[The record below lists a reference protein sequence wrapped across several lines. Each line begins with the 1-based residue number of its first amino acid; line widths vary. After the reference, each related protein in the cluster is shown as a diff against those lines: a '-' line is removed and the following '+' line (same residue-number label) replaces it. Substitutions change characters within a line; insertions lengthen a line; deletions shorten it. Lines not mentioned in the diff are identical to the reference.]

1 MMMMMR
7 PNAFIHSFERE
18 RERKRGKSLVSR
30 RGLSSPHAN
39 ENKKETKR
47 GARFFVVVVVV
58 VVDAKTLVVVV
69 LLKRQKRESVWSQR
83 HKETHFF
90 HLGALRDDFSTKS
103 HRVQR
108 RNKVSRLLFTFAF
121 GTDELLLVSEKPSSS
136 FPSSSSKVVVI
147 VGDFNKGQKRL
158 LYYVAVGVR
167 ANSLSL
173 SLSLQTHTQIRE
185 RKVKKK

>member
-1 MMMMMR
+1 MMMMMMMMR
-7 PNAFIHSFERE
+7 PNAFIHSFIRERE

-90 HLGALRDDFSTKS
+90 HHLMGFERWLFHKIPLYTSPTKKQS
-103 HRVQR
+103 
-108 RNKVSRLLFTFAF
+108 LFAF
-121 GTDELLLVSEKPSSS
+121 IIYLRFRHRRRTPPRLRKAIVFFSFFLVESRRHFVNGE
-136 FPSSSSKVVVI
+136 F
-147 VGDFNKGQKRL
+147 
-158 LYYVAVGVR
+158 
-167 ANSLSL
+167 
-173 SLSLQTHTQIRE
+173 
-185 RKVKKK
+185 

>member
-1 MMMMMR
+1 MMMMMMMR

-39 ENKKETKR
+39 EIKKETKR

-83 HKETHFF
+83 HKGTHFF
-90 HLGALRDDFSTKS
+90 HHLMGFERWLFHKIPLYTI
-103 HRVQR
+103 VQR
-108 RNKVSRLLFTFAF
+108 YRNKVSSSRVLLFTFAF
-121 GTDELLLVSEKPSSS
+121 GTEEELLLVSEKPSSS

-147 VGDFNKGQKRL
+147 LSMGSFNNKDKKDF
-158 LYYVAVGVR
+158 LY
-167 ANSLSL
+167 SM
-173 SLSLQTHTQIRE
+173 
-185 RKVKKK
+185 